1 MTRPFCCLRDEGEN
15 QIVISMT
22 KDITGQEESEKLD
35 KFYRLLGRAINR
47 SKTVKQLAE
56 KILKGLKDTKRF
68 FRFFTLI

>member
-1 MTRPFCCLRDEGEN
+1 MTRPFCYLRDEGEN

-47 SKTVKQLAE
+47 SKTVKQLAG